1 MGDFK
6 MSFKKIILAAVVG
19 VMALAGGQATAGDA
33 IRIGVEG
40 AYPPFSWKEAD
51 GSLKGFDIDFAYALC
66 KEMNREC
73 TLVEQEWDGMI
84 PALMA
89 RKFDAIVASMSI
101 TEDRKKKIDFS
112 AKYYNTPSRLVAK
125 KGMNLDV
132 TASGM
137 AGKRIGVQRG
147 TTHQCFVEKNFPDSE
162 AVLYTSQED
171 VFADLATGRID
182 AQSSDAL
189 QALEGFLNV
198 DAGKDFTFYGAD
210 QVDIPCLGE
219 GAGVAVRKGDAM
231 ASEFTAAIQALRDDG
246 TYKTLNDK
254 YFKMD
259 IYGN

>member
-1 MGDFK
+1 
-6 MSFKKIILAAVVG
+6 MSLKKLVLAAIIG
-19 VMALAGGQATAGDA
+19 VMSLVGSQVKAGEA

-51 GSLKGFDIDFAYALC
+51 GSLKGFDIDFAFALC
-66 KEMNREC
+66 EKMNREC

-84 PALMA
+84 PALMS

-112 AKYYNTPSRLVAK
+112 SKYYNTPSRLVGP
-125 KGMNLDV
+125 KGANLDA
-132 TASGM
+132 TATGM

-147 TTHQCFVEKNFPDSE
+147 TTHQCFVEKNFPQSE
-162 AVLYTSQED
+162 VVLYTSQED
-171 VFADLATGRID
+171 VFADLAAGRID

-198 DAGKDFTFYGAD
+198 DAGKNFTFYGDD

-219 GAGVAVRKGDAM
+219 GAGVAVRKGDPM
-231 ASEFTAAIQALRDDG
+231 AAEFTNAIQALRADG
-246 TYKTLNDK
+246 TYKKLNDK
-254 YFKMD
+254 YFEMD
-259 IYGN
+259 IFGN

>member
-1 MGDFK
+1 MN
-6 MSFKKIILAAVVG
+6 FKKLVLAAVVG
-19 VMALAGGQATAGDA
+19 VMALSGNQVFAADP

-40 AYPPFSWKEAD
+40 AYPPFSWKDPD

-66 KEMNREC
+66 EKINREC

-112 AKYYNTPSRLVAK
+112 EKYYNTPSRLVAK
-125 KGMNLDV
+125 KGMSLDV
-132 TASGM
+132 SAAGM

-162 AVLYTSQED
+162 VVLYTSQED
-171 VFADLATGRID
+171 VFSDLAAGRID

-198 DAGKDFTFYGAD
+198 EAGTGFTFYGED

-231 ASEFTAAIQALRDDG
+231 ATEFSNAIQALRADG
-246 TYKTLNDK
+246 TYKELNDK

-259 IYGN
+259 IYGK